1 MTSATA
7 IDTGAPDAP
16 ADALADDEAASA
28 AATAAFDA
36 LHLVCRVGDVD
47 YALPAR
53 RVVEMETYP
62 GATPVPGAP
71 PWVAGLVQVRG
82 RVVPAIDVRAR
93 LGLPPAPV
101 TLDTRVVLVE
111 RGARVVGLVVDR
123 AREVLALPDEPQAV
137 PPELADQAAGGFVCG
152 VAHGYDRSF
161 LLIDV
166 DSLLVQELRHGD
178 RDPGH

>member
-1 MTSATA
+1 VISATA
-7 IDTGAPDAP
+7 NDAAAADAP
-16 ADALADDEAASA
+16 ADDDAVSAAQASA
-28 AATAAFDA
+28 ALDA
-36 LHLVCRVGDVD
+36 LHLICRIGDVD

-93 LGLPPAPV
+93 LGLAPAPV

-123 AREVLALPDEPQAV
+123 AREVLPLPGEPQAV
-137 PPELADQAAGGFVCG
+137 PAELADRAAGGFVSG
-152 VAHGYDRSF
+152 VAHGQDRSF

-166 DSLLVQELRHGD
+166 DSLLAQELRHGD